1 MRTAVMTVLVV
12 AMLSVMGC
20 AGKASPPPAPQA
32 TTVEVSYNDL
42 LNQKRVHRDIDLAAG
57 QTLRVILGTNAST
70 GYKWAENAQ
79 ISDTAVLAQ
88 TGHVAV
94 ASPNGMP
101 GGSGTEMW
109 TFSALNPGSAN
120 ITTTYG
126 QPWPGGEKDAWA
138 FTATVTVR

>member
-120 ITTTYG
+120 IRRAS
-126 QPWPGGEKDAWA
+126 PSLSA
-138 FTATVTVR
+138 

>member
-1 MRTAVMTVLVV
+1 MTVLVV